1 MSEVKKMTQRTV
13 QMVND
18 DISIVSTD
26 GSYSETTETNKN
38 SLISK
43 LNGMSVQEL
52 KDIAALC
59 CIKSISKLGKRQNI
73 IDAIVQIVWENL
85 MKMTQTN
92 LKKICKF
99 YGYSSMSKLKNK
111 TELVHAIIMSY
122 LEGIPDPS
130 SKEYEYLS
138 FDAYIDIVMID
149 EKLNQEKIND
159 ELNKQNFE
167 EIKKRQEADDR
178 IIQEEV
184 YQKQQ
189 EESRR
194 QKEAEELQRLIK
206 EMEELKNKMKEP
218 KRKAFDKNIRKTI
231 WNAYIGSDI
240 IKHKCLCC
248 KLAHITNTEFE
259 VGHIQA
265 FANGGTDEITNL
277 RPICSACN
285 KSMGTKN
292 MREYVIE
299 HGLFF

>member
-26 GSYSETTETNKN
+26 GSYSETAETNKN
-38 SLISK
+38 SLIST

-99 YGYSSMSKLKNK
+99 YGYKSISKLKNK
-111 TELVHAIIMSY
+111 TEFVHAIIMSY

-130 SKEYEYLS
+130 STEYPNFNE
-138 FDAYIDIVMID
+138 YIDIDMMDEFDD
-149 EKLNQEKIND
+149 EKLKY
-159 ELNKQNFE
+159 E

-184 YQKQQ
+184 YHKQQ

-194 QKEAEELQRLIK
+194 QREAEELQRLIK
-206 EMEELKNKMKEP
+206 EMEELQN
-218 KRKAFDKNIRKTI
+218 KRKELKRKSVDKNIRKTI
-231 WNAYIGSDI
+231 WNTYIGSDV

-299 HGLFF
+299 YGLFF

>member
-26 GSYSETTETNKN
+26 GSYSETAETNKN
-38 SLISK
+38 SLIST

-99 YGYSSMSKLKNK
+99 YGYKSISKLKNK
-111 TELVHAIIMSY
+111 TEFVHAIIMSY

-130 SKEYEYLS
+130 STEYPNFNE
-138 FDAYIDIVMID
+138 YIDIDMMDEFDD
-149 EKLNQEKIND
+149 EKLKY
-159 ELNKQNFE
+159 E

-184 YQKQQ
+184 YHKQQ

-194 QKEAEELQRLIK
+194 QREAEELQRLIK
-206 EMEELKNKMKEP
+206 EMEELQN
-218 KRKAFDKNIRKTI
+218 KRKELKRKSVDKNIRKTI

-299 HGLFF
+299 YGLFF